1 MFDKRTRQGFT
12 LVEAMVSTVLILLI
26 LIVVGESVRWALR
39 AHRKGEAT
47 RQSQVFAREVLNR
60 LVNEM
65 STAISMGLLPNG
77 GELASGVVYPDYASG
92 LNTPF
97 TGPVYLRE
105 RVVKTLA
112 NGLSVNVDRA
122 YNRLIFTTPGKR
134 SNQFRDSLTEY
145 VFVEF
150 LVPPRQ
156 DAPNQPQHRLYR
168 RTYQVVNDPLAAVIP
183 GLELAGN
190 YEIANPGFFALNVA
204 DPLANPNMLE
214 ASLSPEQ
221 RLERGLI
228 IELPR
233 QDDQLQ
239 FSIEHN
245 AATQQRTSPLPRDP
259 AFEPALFTVS
269 VSVSLDKQGENKFLG
284 SHIISQQVT
293 IKSGY

>member
-1 MFDKRTRQGFT
+1 MSDSRRRKGFT
-12 LVEAMVSTVLILLI
+12 LIEAMVSTVLILVI
-26 LIVVGESVRWALR
+26 LIVVGEAVRWALR
-39 AHRKGEAT
+39 AHRKGEAN
-47 RQSQVFAREVLNR
+47 RQSQAFAREVLNR

-65 STAISMGLLPNG
+65 STSISMGLLPNG
-77 GELASGVVYPDYASG
+77 GELASGIVYPDYAVD

-97 TGPVYLRE
+97 AAPVYLRE

-112 NGLSVNVDRA
+112 NGLTVNVDRA

-134 SNQFRDSLTEY
+134 SNNFRDSLTEY

-156 DAPNQPQHRLYR
+156 DLPNLPQHRLYR
-168 RTYQVVNDPLAAVIP
+168 RTFQVVSNPLASEIPGLQVVN
-183 GLELAGN
+183 N
-190 YEIANPGFFALNVA
+190 YEVANPNFFALSSL
-204 DPLANPNMLE
+204 DPLGNTSMLE
-214 ASLSPEQ
+214 AALSPEQ
-221 RLERGLI
+221 RQERGLI
-228 IELPR
+228 LELPR

-239 FSIEHN
+239 FSVEHN
-245 AATQQRTSPLPRDP
+245 AATLQRTSPLPRDP

-284 SHIISQQVT
+284 SHVLSQQVT